1 MKEIANLL
9 HVTVTL
15 MKKMKNSMLM
25 KDFYAN
31 TFLKINGKMQKMLS
45 MMKRLTEK
53 TKIETQKSTSTKQS
67 TILDSKKR
75 MLRQSL
81 PMQEK
86 PKTLFVGKIAKEKN
100 KEIERRKDKKN
111 LKRRN
116 KKRST
121 RSVR

>member
-1 MKEIANLL
+1 
-9 HVTVTL
+9 